1 MYGLIPRLSTFN
13 PAGLVTLVGQSWYAI
28 RGPSASPLSY
38 IDVLFLALRTRNQQ
52 ELELSPSE
60 LPVAGVMRTGG
71 TFHVWNSVSV
81 SYLHTIGRSG
91 HLVTARLFPNPPYSS
106 SASSLHRL
114 LQSLFVADVPSTL
127 LYLLAPALTV
137 ATAVFLGYIQDW
149 WGLGVLVMLVLSRL
163 LNAFAARRIWRS
175 NQISLSGKKSSVD
188 GSLFILCSQ
197 DRWILLR
204 GAESH
209 LRAFIADQES
219 LNESVTEQFAPPLSV
234 TLVCVAIFLSFL
246 ASAVG
251 SITIACLLLCSSAI
265 LGLCNTLRPCLR
277 LPDCSVWVQGPPKK
291 YDQRLDMAKELIQS
305 SGRDD
310 WAIGLGL
317 ITPENAAVLREGV
330 S

>member
-1 MYGLIPRLSTFN
+1 MYRLIPKLSTFN
-13 PAGLVTLVGQSWYAI
+13 PAGLVALVGQSWFAI

-38 IDVLFLALRTRNQQ
+38 IDVLFLALRIHNQQ

-60 LPVAGVMRTGG
+60 LPIAGVMRTGG
-71 TFHVWNSVSV
+71 TCHVWNSVSV

-91 HLVTARLFPNPPYSS
+91 HLVTARVFPNPPHSS
-106 SASSLHRL
+106 SASSLNRL

-137 ATAVFLGYIQDW
+137 ATAVLLGYIQDW
-149 WGLGVLVMLVLSRL
+149 GGLGVLVSLVLSRL
-163 LNAFAARRIWRS
+163 INAFAARRIWRS
-175 NQISLSGKKSSVD
+175 TQRSMSGKKSSVD

-219 LNESVTEQFAPPLSV
+219 LDESVTERFAPPLSV
-234 TLVCVAIFLSFL
+234 SFVYFAVFLSFL

-251 SITIACLLLCSSAI
+251 SVMIACLLLCSSAI
-265 LGLCNTLRPCLR
+265 LRLCNTLRPCLR
-277 LPDCSVWVQGPPKK
+277 LLDCSVWVQGPPKK
-291 YDQRLDMAKELIQS
+291 YDQRLDMTKELIQS

-317 ITPENAAVLREGV
+317 VTPENSAVGREGI